1 MTRVTKK
8 EAFENLANAI
18 IMKAVIDYRAA
29 LIELRRSK
37 TFQART
43 RAREIIIECE
53 SFFRSQWFGILTDL
67 DPQML
72 IRKIKEEIT

>member
-8 EAFENLANAI
+8 EAIENLANAI
-18 IMKAVIDYRAA
+18 IMKAVIDYKAA
-29 LIELRRSK
+29 LLKLRRSK
-37 TFQART
+37 TFQARANA
-43 RAREIIIECE
+43 RAVITECE
-53 SFFRSQWFGILTDL
+53 AFFRSQWFGILTDL

>member
-29 LIELRRSK
+29 LIKLRRSK

-43 RAREIIIECE
+43 RARGIIIECE
-53 SFFRSQWFGILTDL
+53 SFFRSQWSGILTDL

>member
-18 IMKAVIDYRAA
+18 IMKAVIDYKAA
-29 LIELRRSK
+29 LIKLRRCK
-37 TFQART
+37 TFQGRANAR
-43 RAREIIIECE
+43 AVISECE
-53 SFFRSQWFGILTDL
+53 AFFRSQWFGILTDL

>member
-18 IMKAVIDYRAA
+18 IMKAVIDYKAA
-29 LIELRRSK
+29 LIKLRRCK
-37 TFQART
+37 TFKGRANAR
-43 RAREIIIECE
+43 AVISECE
-53 SFFRSQWFGILTDL
+53 AFFKSQWFGILTDL